1 MADPLSKL
9 IHPAGERV
17 VTASKAYIS
26 GEPLKLTDGR
36 TAVYAAL
43 RSAASGER
51 MAVQTDGVY
60 KFPCA
65 TGVTFSVGATV
76 HWDIANR
83 TVVASPVTGS
93 TFELGTAVVAKTS
106 GQLSCQVDISPD
118 SQVIGNGVVHH
129 VRTRFTVAQINA
141 GANLLP
147 AVPGARYRLVD
158 AAMIAVGGAAAT
170 ATSVDLIGTQSAS
183 AVNLVAAAVA
193 GLTQNTL
200 LRAGAT
206 NAAILAA
213 GASFVANDA
222 NTAISVGKTGSNV
235 ATATHVDFL
244 VSYVLEPA

>member
-17 VTASKAYIS
+17 VTAGKAYIS

-51 MAVQTDGVY
+51 MAVQTQGVY

-65 TGVTFSVGATV
+65 TGVTFSVGAKV
-76 HWDIANR
+76 HWDITNL
-83 TVVASPVTGS
+83 TVVAAPVTGS

-118 SQVIGNGVVHH
+118 SQVIGDGVVHH
-129 VRTRFTVAQINA
+129 VRTRFTIAQINA

-147 AVPGARYRLVD
+147 AVPGAKYRLVD
-158 AAMIAVGGAAAT
+158 AALIAVGGAVGAAT
-170 ATSVDLIGTQSAS
+170 TVDILATQGASSVKL
-183 AVNLVAAAVA
+183 LAAAVA

-222 NTAISVGKTGSNV
+222 NTAISVAKTGDP
-235 ATATHVDFL
+235 ATTATHVDVL
-244 VSYVLEPA
+244 ASYVLEPA